1 MDQLSSRNSDYLIVR
16 FSISHVGNLSVFVV
30 YDYSFNNLEDYD
42 YRFKIN
48 YWNGVRLYG
57 NSFDDVACS
66 YNEVYVIPFSDRN
79 YYLHIFNISV
89 DKVQVQFTYF
99 RDFYIDNVTVIVY
112 LDIRGWRFI
121 NFFCLCL
128 SGIHRDSNFNVLFN
142 SARFVLYDYS
152 FEDCFFHNIWN

>member
-112 LDIRGWRFI
+112 LDIRG
-121 NFFCLCL
+121 
-128 SGIHRDSNFNVLFN
+128 
-142 SARFVLYDYS
+142 
-152 FEDCFFHNIWN
+152 